1 MCVVRGSDNLIWDG
15 GGGLFIP
22 PSSSS
27 SLWRSG
33 SFCSPSGR
41 QLRHQLP
48 PPPQQRPPRPEGG
61 GSCRSTPAR
70 VRPALPPPPPGRSWG
85 VSLLQGKK
93 HRRKEISNTQTTA
106 CRFIDPCNIRPSVLY
121 PSIQT
126 NAIVS
131 FIHSSTHFG
140 CVKLLQSVDLAFH

>member
-22 PSSSS
+22 PSSSSS

-70 VRPALPPPPPGRSWG
+70 VRPALPPPAAG
-85 VSLLQGKK
+85 SLLGSFFAAGEKNTGG
-93 HRRKEISNTQTTA
+93 RRLATRKPLPVDSSTRATFVLLFCIHLFKQT
-106 CRFIDPCNIRPSVLY
+106 PS
-121 PSIQT
+121 S
-126 NAIVS
+126 
-131 FIHSSTHFG
+131 HSSTHPILGASNFSK
-140 CVKLLQSVDLAFH
+140 V